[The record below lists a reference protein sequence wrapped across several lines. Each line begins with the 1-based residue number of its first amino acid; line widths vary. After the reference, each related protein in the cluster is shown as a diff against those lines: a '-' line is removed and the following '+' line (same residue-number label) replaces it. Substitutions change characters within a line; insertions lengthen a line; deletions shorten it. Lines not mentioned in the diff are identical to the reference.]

1 MVNKT
6 EVRVGK
12 ERNEERVKR
21 EKENT
26 ITKLEII
33 SIKKVLNASLWE
45 EKF

>member
-1 MVNKT
+1 
-6 EVRVGK
+6 VRVGK